1 MANITTYLQKIMNAI
16 KGEEVR
22 SSIHDAIYEIN
33 EEKISAVN
41 EARGYASQA
50 SDAAASATSSAQSA
64 ANAANNAVESAMDDI
79 EIFVDRAETAAN
91 TAENIAATYQMPIVQ
106 STGSST
112 DSAMSQKATTDALAN
127 KADLVNGKVPMS
139 QINIDVMEFKGGWN
153 AETNTPTLTDGI
165 GNKGDMYIVEVGNEN
180 HEPVIV
186 PGDQIIY
193 DGSAWIHIPK
203 SGVRSVNG
211 QTGNVQIRIEDL
223 IDTAHQTVS
232 VQEKAAW
239 NSKSYVYTATGTIT
253 TGDLS
258 TTILSDY
265 IRPGSLIDVYYADD
279 SYAITPFYTQSTG
292 AFTITLSEVYNEDI
306 SFAIKVVN

>member
-1 MANITTYLQKIMNAI
+1 MANITTYLQKIMSAI

-79 EIFVDRAETAAN
+79 EAFVDRAETAAN
-91 TAENIAATYQMPIVQ
+91 TAENVAATYQMPIVQ
-106 STGSST
+106 TTGSST
-112 DSAMSQKATTDALAN
+112 DSAMSQNAVTNALAG

-139 QINIDVMEFKGGWN
+139 QINVDIMEFKGSWN
-153 AETNTPTLTDGI
+153 AETNTPTLTDGV
-165 GNKGDMYIVEVGNEN
+165 GDKGDVYLVSTANTQGTILA
-180 HEPVIV
+180 
-186 PGDQIIY
+186 GDEMIY
-193 DGSAWIHIPK
+193 DGSVWVHIPR

-211 QTGNVQIRIEDL
+211 QTGDASIRIEDL
-223 IDTAHQTVS
+223 IDTAHQTVT
-232 VQEKAAW
+232 VQEKVTW
-239 NSKSYVYTATGTIT
+239 NSKSYVYTATGTIA
-253 TGDLS
+253 TGSLS
-258 TTILSDY
+258 ATILSDY

-279 SYAITPFYTQSTG
+279 SYDITPSYTQSTG
-292 AFTITLSEVYNEDI
+292 AFTITLSEAYDEDI